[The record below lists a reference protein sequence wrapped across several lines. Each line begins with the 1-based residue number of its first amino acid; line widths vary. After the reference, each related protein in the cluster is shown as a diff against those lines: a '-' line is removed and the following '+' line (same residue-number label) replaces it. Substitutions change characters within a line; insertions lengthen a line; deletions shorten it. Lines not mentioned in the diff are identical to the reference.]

1 MPDYSKGKIYRISAG
16 DLTYY
21 GSTAQPLSKRMGQHR
36 QDRQRGKGCASCL
49 VLQHDPEARI
59 ILVEDYPC
67 ENREQLNAREQHFI
81 DNNECVNKQKAYT
94 GLTKAEYKTQYR
106 QDNAEAIKAYYQ
118 DNAEARKAYQAQYN
132 QDNAEAIREYKSQY
146 NQDNREAISARRNVK
161 HTCECGGRYT
171 HAGKSQHLRTKK
183 HQEYLQCVPTTT
195 TLLPI
200 PIFK

>member
-1 MPDYSKGKIYRISAG
+1 MPDYSKAKIYRISAG

-21 GSTAQPLSKRMGQHR
+21 GSTTQPLSKRMGGHR
-36 QDRQRGKGCASCL
+36 RDLQRGVGCASRL
-49 VLQHDPEARI
+49 VLQHDPEAKI
-59 ILVEDYPC
+59 VLVEDYPC

-81 DNNECVNKQKAYT
+81 DKNECVNKQKAYT
-94 GLTKAEYKTQYR
+94 GLTRQEYQAQY
-106 QDNAEAIKAYYQ
+106 QPQYYQ
-118 DNAEARKAYQAQYN
+118 DNR
-132 QDNAEAIREYKSQY
+132 EAIKEYKSQY